1 MRTGP
6 PKGVFPLGD
15 LWLWPGFAVTRP
27 AYSQLIVADVHLGKA
42 ASFRAQGVPVPNQVT
57 EENLERLSMLIR
69 VSRSSSL
76 IVLGDLIHDRK
87 ALSGLLPIWERW
99 REQHPQLE
107 LKLIVGNHDRKL
119 GRSAIEH
126 QLPGLQVHEE
136 NLLDQGLVM
145 AHEADDLIN
154 MQAPVDAPVAAP
166 VDATVDATVDAP
178 VDATVDAPVRGL
190 CGHEHPVVLMPDAL
204 KAKRI
209 RRPCFYLDHR
219 QILHLPAFG
228 SFTRGHPVSMAQCK
242 RLFID
247 MVDAVKEL
255 SPLALD
261 RRRRRYR

>member
-1 MRTGP
+1 VRTDP

-42 ASFRAQGVPVPNQVT
+42 ASFRAQGVPVPDQVT
-57 EENLERLSMLIR
+57 EESLERLSGLIR

-76 IVLGDLIHDRK
+76 SVLGDLIHDRK

-99 REQHPQLE
+99 REQHPRLE
-107 LKLIVGNHDRKL
+107 LKLIVGNHDRKA
-119 GRSAIEH
+119 GRSAIEK

-136 NLLDQGLVM
+136 KLLDQGLLM
-145 AHEADDLIN
+145 AHEADDLIDV
-154 MQAPVDAPVAAP
+154 QTPADAPADAPVN
-166 VDATVDATVDAP
+166 
-178 VDATVDAPVRGL
+178 APVRGL
-190 CGHEHPVVLMPDAL
+190 CGHEHPVVLIPDAL
-204 KAKRI
+204 KAKHI
-209 RRPCFYLDHR
+209 RRPCFYLDHQ

-228 SFTRGHPVSMAQCK
+228 SFTGGHPVSLAQCK

-247 MVDAVKEL
+247 MVGAVKEL

-261 RRRRRYR
+261 RGRRRYR

>member
-1 MRTGP
+1 MITNP

-42 ASFRAQGVPVPNQVT
+42 ASFRALGVPVPNQVT
-57 EENLERLSMLIR
+57 EESLERLSVLIR

-87 ALSGLLPIWERW
+87 ALSGLLPLWERW
-99 REQHPQLE
+99 REQHPQLV

-119 GRSAIEH
+119 SRSAIEH

-154 MQAPVDAPVAAP
+154 MQAPVDAPV
-166 VDATVDATVDAP
+166 
-178 VDATVDAPVRGL
+178 DAPVRGL
-190 CGHEHPVVLMPDAL
+190 CGHEHPVVLIPDAL
-204 KAKRI
+204 KAKHI

-228 SFTRGHPVSMAQCK
+228 SFTGGHPVGMAQCK

-255 SPLALD
+255 PPLALD

>member
-1 MRTGP
+1 MRTSP

-42 ASFRAQGVPVPNQVT
+42 ASFRALGVPVPNQVT
-57 EENLERLSMLIR
+57 EESLERLSVLIR

-99 REQHPQLE
+99 REQHPRLE
-107 LKLIVGNHDRKL
+107 LKLIVGNHDRKA
-119 GRSAIEH
+119 GRSAIEK

-136 NLLDQGLVM
+136 KLLDQGLLM
-145 AHEADDLIN
+145 AHEADDLID
-154 MQAPVDAPVAAP
+154 MQAP
-166 VDATVDATVDAP
+166 VDATVDGP

-190 CGHEHPVVLMPDAL
+190 CGHEHPVVLIPDAL
-204 KAKRI
+204 KAKHI

-228 SFTRGHPVSMAQCK
+228 SFTGGHPVSMAQCK
-242 RLFID
+242 HLFID

-255 SPLALD
+255 PPLALD

>member
-1 MRTGP
+1 MITNP

-42 ASFRAQGVPVPNQVT
+42 ASFRALGVPVPNQVT
-57 EENLERLSMLIR
+57 EESLERLSVLIR

-99 REQHPQLE
+99 REQHPQLA
-107 LKLIVGNHDRKL
+107 LRLIVGNHDRKL
-119 GRSAIEH
+119 SRSAIEH

-154 MQAPVDAPVAAP
+154 MQAPVDAPV
-166 VDATVDATVDAP
+166 
-178 VDATVDAPVRGL
+178 DAPVRGL
-190 CGHEHPVVLMPDAL
+190 CGHEHPVVLIPDAL
-204 KAKRI
+204 KAKHI

-228 SFTRGHPVSMAQCK
+228 SFTGGHPVSLAQCK

-261 RRRRRYR
+261 RGQRRYR

>member
-1 MRTGP
+1 MRTSP

-57 EENLERLSMLIR
+57 EESLERLSVLIR

-99 REQHPQLE
+99 REQHPQLV
-107 LKLIVGNHDRKL
+107 LKLIVGNHDRKA

-126 QLPGLQVHEE
+126 QLPGLQVHEKK
-136 NLLDQGLVM
+136 LLDQGLVM
-145 AHEADDLIN
+145 AHEADDLID
-154 MQAPVDAPVAAP
+154 MQAPVDAPVDAP
-166 VDATVDATVDAP
+166 VNAP

-204 KAKRI
+204 KAKHI

-228 SFTRGHPVSMAQCK
+228 SFTGGHPVSMAQCK

-255 SPLALD
+255 PPLALD

>member
-1 MRTGP
+1 MRTSP

-57 EENLERLSMLIR
+57 EESLERLSVLIR

-99 REQHPQLE
+99 REQHPRLE
-107 LKLIVGNHDRKL
+107 LKLIVGNHDRKA
-119 GRSAIEH
+119 GRSAIEK
-126 QLPGLQVHEE
+126 QLPGLQVHEKK
-136 NLLDQGLVM
+136 LLDQGLVM

-154 MQAPVDAPVAAP
+154 MQAPVDAPV
-166 VDATVDATVDAP
+166 
-178 VDATVDAPVRGL
+178 DAPVRGL
-190 CGHEHPVVLMPDAL
+190 CGHEHPVVLIPDAL
-204 KAKRI
+204 KAKHI

-228 SFTRGHPVSMAQCK
+228 SFTGGHPVSLAQCK

>member
-42 ASFRAQGVPVPNQVT
+42 ASFRAQGVPVPDQVT
-57 EENLERLSMLIR
+57 EESLERLSGLIR

-99 REQHPQLE
+99 REQHPRLE
-107 LKLIVGNHDRKL
+107 LKLIVGNHDRKA
-119 GRSAIEH
+119 GRSAIEK

-136 NLLDQGLVM
+136 KLLDQGLLM
-145 AHEADDLIN
+145 AHEADDLIDVQTPVN
-154 MQAPVDAPVAAP
+154 APDNAPDNAPVL
-166 VDATVDATVDAP
+166 
-178 VDATVDAPVRGL
+178 GL
-190 CGHEHPVVLMPDAL
+190 CGHEHPVVLIPDAL
-204 KAKRI
+204 KAKHI
-209 RRPCFYLDHR
+209 RRPCFYLDHQ

-228 SFTRGHPVSMAQCK
+228 SFTGGHLVSLAQCK

-261 RRRRRYR
+261 RGQRRYR

>member
-1 MRTGP
+1 M
-6 PKGVFPLGD
+6 
-15 LWLWPGFAVTRP
+15 TRP
-27 AYSQLIVADVHLGKA
+27 AYSQLIVADIHLGKA

-57 EENLERLSMLIR
+57 EESLERLSVLIR

-99 REQHPQLE
+99 REQHPRLE
-107 LKLIVGNHDRKL
+107 LKLIVGNHDRKA
-119 GRSAIEH
+119 GRSAIEK
-126 QLPGLQVHEE
+126 QLPGLQVHEKK
-136 NLLDQGLVM
+136 LLDQGLVM
-145 AHEADDLIN
+145 AHEADDLID
-154 MQAPVDAPVAAP
+154 MQAPVDAPVDAP
-166 VDATVDATVDAP
+166 VNAP

-204 KAKRI
+204 KAKHI

-228 SFTRGHPVSMAQCK
+228 SFTGGHPVRLAQCK

-261 RRRRRYR
+261 RGQRRYR

>member
-1 MRTGP
+1 MRASP

-42 ASFRAQGVPVPNQVT
+42 ASFRAQGVPVPDQVT
-57 EENLERLSMLIR
+57 EESLERLSGLIR
-69 VSRSSSL
+69 VSGSSSL

-87 ALSGLLPIWERW
+87 ALSGLLPIWELW
-99 REQHPQLE
+99 REQHPRLE
-107 LKLIVGNHDRKL
+107 LKLIVGNHDRKA
-119 GRSAIEH
+119 GRSAIEK

-136 NLLDQGLVM
+136 KLLDQGLLM
-145 AHEADDLIN
+145 AHEADDLIDVQTPADAAVN
-154 MQAPVDAPVAAP
+154 APVKAPVNAP
-166 VDATVDATVDAP
+166 VL
-178 VDATVDAPVRGL
+178 GL
-190 CGHEHPVVLMPDAL
+190 CGHEHPVVLIPDAL
-204 KAKRI
+204 KAKHI

-228 SFTRGHPVSMAQCK
+228 SFTGGHLVSLAQCK

-261 RRRRRYR
+261 RGQRRYR